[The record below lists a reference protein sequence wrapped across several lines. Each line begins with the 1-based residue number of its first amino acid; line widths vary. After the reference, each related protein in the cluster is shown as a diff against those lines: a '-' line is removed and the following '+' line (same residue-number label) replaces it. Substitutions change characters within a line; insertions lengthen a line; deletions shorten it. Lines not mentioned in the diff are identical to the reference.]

1 MKKTTITLLL
11 LSIWAIFPAFAQ
23 VQISIDSYQK
33 KHTIHPM
40 IQGHGLV
47 YSEEAD
53 SIYADG
59 SVAQLYQDIGAG
71 FLRWP
76 GGTVATMYHWNDLSG
91 VGWIDNWNPNYNR
104 SSDADPSEYMDLD
117 EYITLTNAAGTEPML
132 GINMSS
138 GLEWDREEEA
148 LQEALD
154 MIQYC
159 IDQNFDVR
167 YFYLDNETYHHGN
180 GYNKDANGNGGE
192 WTPSLYA
199 QQVNIYAEAIKTLVP
214 NAKFIANW
222 TDKVRTNTAN
232 YTTIINTCGHN
243 IDYIDVHWYWK
254 WGVATWEAWKEKT
267 PMQNETEWYDGG
279 TFVEEIEFF
288 NNLTA
293 SLGKPHIKLAA
304 LEWNVAPGD
313 YNHNP
318 THTQF
323 RNTLIQAEMHMQF
336 MQGGIELASMWTTQW
351 SGSSTSDFQALLNSD
366 DNYSVSPSAKIFELY
381 KHAIDGDLVQSSS
394 SDGKIMNATIIKENK
409 AYVYLLN
416 KNDTDKNA
424 ELAIDG
430 KTILSVHESVRF
442 DDPGEI
448 SNISLWQGTSGSYQA
463 TLRANTLT
471 MIVFN
476 LEEQAETNG
485 LINGDFENGLNNWT
499 LWNNPTT
506 STDAFEGNSA
516 FKMVNK
522 GSAYQWVTVSP
533 STTYTLSAYV
543 KTSDASKRVVLG
555 VANEDNVNIDTKDIY
570 DTKYTL
576 QNIMFTT
583 DQNTRSVKVWTWQPP
598 SDGAS
603 AYLDQMVLKRTSY
616 VLNADFE
623 KGLLNWDYYGG
634 TTTETAVPF
643 EGTTSLKIEGTGGSS
658 QVFKTKANT
667 TYEMT
672 FYAKVEDP
680 SLSARLHV
688 KNSAGS
694 KYFEQNIYD
703 TEFTQHSITFT
714 TDANDEDSKIGFW
727 RPKNANG
734 GAWLDN
740 VNIEEIRSS
749 AKVNSIN
756 DNLEVSIYP
765 NPSSDYVT
773 VSSNTQN
780 EEILIILYDIMG
792 QALVTD
798 SFKNTYTLDVSNLQK
813 GTYIIVVRDASGNDE
828 HHKIVVE

>member
-11 LSIWAIFPAFAQ
+11 LSIWATLPALAQ

-33 KHTIHPM
+33 KHIIHPM

-104 SSDADPSEYMDLD
+104 SSDADPSDYMDLD

-192 WTPSLYA
+192 WTASLYA
-199 QQVNIYAEAIKTLVP
+199 EQVNIYAAAIKTLVP
-214 NAKFIANW
+214 DAKLIANW

-267 PMQNETEWYDGG
+267 PMENETEWYDGG

-288 NNLTA
+288 NTLTA

-323 RNTLIQAEMHMQF
+323 RNTLIQAEMQMQF

-351 SGSSTSDFQALLNSD
+351 KGSSTTDFQALLNSD
-366 DNYSVSPSAKIFELY
+366 DKYMPSPSAKMFELY
-381 KHAIDGDLVQSSS
+381 KNAIDGNVVASSAA
-394 SDGKIMNATIIKENK
+394 DGHILTTTIIKDNK

-416 KNDTDKNA
+416 KNDNNKNA
-424 ELAIDG
+424 DFNITG
-430 KTILSVHESVRF
+430 HTILSVNEAVRF

-448 SNISLWQGTSGSYQA
+448 STIYLWEGTSGNYQA
-463 TLRANTLT
+463 TLKANSLT
-471 MIVFN
+471 MVVFN
-476 LEEQAETNG
+476 LEEEAEQNA
-485 LINGDFENGLNNWT
+485 LINGDFENGLNNWV

-506 STDAFEGNSA
+506 STDAYEGNNA
-516 FKMVNK
+516 FKMVDK

-533 STTYTLSAYV
+533 STTYTISAYV
-543 KTSDASKRVVLG
+543 KTSDANKKVVLG
-555 VANEDNVNIDTKDIY
+555 VANEDNVNITNKDIY
-570 DTKYTL
+570 DTEYTL
-576 QNIMFTT
+576 QNMMFTT
-583 DQNTRSVKVWTWQPP
+583 DENTNSVKVWTWLPP
-598 SDGAS
+598 SDGAT
-603 AYLDQMVLKRTSY
+603 ALVDQIVLKRTAY
-616 VLNADFE
+616 ILNPDFE
-623 KGLLNWDYYGG
+623 QGLLNWDYYGG
-634 TTTETAVPF
+634 TTTETAIPY
-643 EGTTSLKIEGTGGSS
+643 GGSTSLKIDGTGGSS
-658 QVFKTKANT
+658 QFFKTKANT
-667 TYEMT
+667 TYEIT

-680 SLSARLHV
+680 TLSARLHV
-688 KNSAGS
+688 KNSSGS
-694 KYFEQNIYD
+694 KYFEQHIYD
-703 TEFTQHSITFT
+703 TEYTQYSISFT
-714 TDANDEDSKIGFW
+714 TDTNDEDAKIGFW

-740 VNIEEIRSS
+740 ISIQEIESNARL
-749 AKVNSIN
+749 NSIN
-756 DNLEVSIYP
+756 DRFNIKVYP

-773 VSSNTQN
+773 ISTGNSQG
-780 EEILIILYDIMG
+780 EIEFILYDIMG
-792 QALVTD
+792 QSILSD
-798 SFKNTYTLDVSNLQK
+798 SFFSQHRLDISNLEK
-813 GTYIIVVRDASGNDE
+813 GTYILVIKDTFGNDKRV
-828 HHKIVVE
+828 KILVQ